1 MLETVLLVDDDD
13 DLRAAMDEALRRLG
27 VQHLVGAASLRDV
40 EDQREDALAC
50 QLAFVD
56 INLGYGEPTGINV
69 FEWLEREGFTGRVVF
84 LTGHG
89 SQDPRVKQAA
99 SLAGSL
105 VASKPLTTAKL
116 RDMIMNGGTNPT

>member
-1 MLETVLLVDDDD
+1 MLESVLLVDDDE
-13 DLRAAMDEALRRLG
+13 DLRAAMDEVLHRLG
-27 VQHLVGAASLRDV
+27 VRRLIGAGSLRDV
-40 EDQREDALAC
+40 EDQREEALAC
-50 QLAFVD
+50 QLALVD

-89 SQDPRVKQAA
+89 SQDPRVQRAA
-99 SLAGSL
+99 TLAGSQ

-116 RDMIMNGGTNPT
+116 RDMIEGVSPA

>member
-13 DLRAAMDEALRRLG
+13 DLRAAMDEVLHRLG
-27 VQHLVGAASLRDV
+27 VRRLVGAASLRDV
-40 EDQREDALAC
+40 EDQREEALGC
-50 QLAFVD
+50 QLALVD

-69 FEWLEREGFTGRVVF
+69 FEWLEREGFRGRVVF

-89 SQDPRVKQAA
+89 SQDPRVQAA
-99 SLAGSL
+99 ANLAGSQ

-116 RDMIMNGGTNPT
+116 REMIAEVSQA

>member
-1 MLETVLLVDDDD
+1 MLETVLLVDDDE
-13 DLRAAMDEALRRLG
+13 DLRAAMDEVLHRIGVRRLVEAG
-27 VQHLVGAASLRDV
+27 SLRDV
-40 EDQREDALAC
+40 EDQREEALAC
-50 QLAFVD
+50 QLALVD

-89 SQDPRVKQAA
+89 SQDPRVQRAA
-99 SLAGSL
+99 SLAGSQ

-116 RDMIMNGGTNPT
+116 REMIEGINPT

>member
-13 DLRAAMDEALRRLG
+13 DLRAAMDEVLHRIGVRRL
-27 VQHLVGAASLRDV
+27 VAAGSLRDV
-40 EDQREDALAC
+40 EDQREEALAC
-50 QLAFVD
+50 QLALVD

-69 FEWLEREGFTGRVVF
+69 FEWLEREGFAGRVVF

-89 SQDPRVKQAA
+89 SQDPRVQQAA
-99 SLAGSL
+99 TLAGSQ

-116 RDMIMNGGTNPT
+116 REMIEGLKPT